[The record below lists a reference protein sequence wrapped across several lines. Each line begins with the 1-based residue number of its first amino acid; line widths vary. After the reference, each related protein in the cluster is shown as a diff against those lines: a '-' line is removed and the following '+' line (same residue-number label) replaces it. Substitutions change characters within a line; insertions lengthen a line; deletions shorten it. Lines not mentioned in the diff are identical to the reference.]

1 METAALIAWTFVIV
15 EVVCALTYLSGLRRR
30 AADYGK
36 KCLKVDALFELVK
49 LIQKDIN
56 TERAKQARSLAC
68 CSMSLKGN
76 PFVFDDLQT
85 S

>member
-1 METAALIAWTFVIV
+1 MVQWQMETAALIAWTFVIV

-30 AADYGK
+30 AADHGK

-56 TERAKQARSLAC
+56 TE
-68 CSMSLKGN
+68 KGN
-76 PFVFDDLQT
+76 PFVFDDHQT